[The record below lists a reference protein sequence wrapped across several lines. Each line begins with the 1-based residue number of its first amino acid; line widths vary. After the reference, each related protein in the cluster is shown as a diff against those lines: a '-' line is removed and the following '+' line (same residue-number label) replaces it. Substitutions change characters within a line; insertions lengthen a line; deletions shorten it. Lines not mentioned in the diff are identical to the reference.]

1 MNSLRWAGVA
11 LIVLGAL
18 ALVYGGFSF
27 TKQTH
32 QATVGPLSLSVQEK
46 QSVNVPVWAGGG
58 AVALGLVLLVMGGR
72 RA

>member
-1 MNSLRWAGVA
+1 VA

>member
-46 QSVNVPVWAGGG
+46 QNVNVPVWAGGV